1 MVGGFILLL
10 DFLLNIS
17 FGRWL
22 TRCCYNDDESVGS
35 THNPKSP
42 QSQAT
47 RPLQQE
53 LLVSWSY
60 FLSLLCIKRRSVH
73 VLSERMTT
81 EAPELSSAPSPSPF
95 PSPSPSSC
103 PACTEVDLG
112 GDQWFVLMEPS
123 RVGNQLVL
131 LKRSKRTTGSPL
143 CGRSDVLLR
152 SFTTSASV
160 HWASAVCPHNLVLGK
175 GAESEESGWTQ
186 SSYSEASRVT
196 GC

>member
-1 MVGGFILLL
+1 M
-10 DFLLNIS
+10 
-17 FGRWL
+17 
-22 TRCCYNDDESVGS
+22 
-35 THNPKSP
+35 
-42 QSQAT
+42 
-47 RPLQQE
+47 
-53 LLVSWSY
+53 
-60 FLSLLCIKRRSVH
+60 H

-81 EAPELSSAPSPSPF
+81 EAPELSSASSPASSPS
-95 PSPSPSSC
+95 SSC

-112 GDQWFVLMEPS
+112 GHQWFVLMEPS

-175 GAESEESGWTQ
+175 GVESEESGWTQ
-186 SSYSEASRVT
+186 SSYSKASRVT